1 MKTKSLEFELFTQ
14 EQYTHLYSEQLSFKL
29 NNFKERSEIER

>member
-14 EQYTHLYSEQLSFKL
+14 EQYTHFYSEQLSL
-29 NNFKERSEIER
+29 EDLY